1 MDKRLPAPLVKR
13 EKKQSVSI
21 LFYYVGCGSKLNDK

>member
-1 MDKRLPAPLVKR
+1 MDKRLPAPLGEI

-21 LFYYVGCGSKLNDK
+21 LFTMADEMKIK

>member
-21 LFYYVGCGSKLNDK
+21 LFTVADVDKN

>member
-1 MDKRLPAPLVKR
+1 MDKRLPASLVKR

-21 LFYYVGCGSKLNDK
+21 VFTMSDVDGN